1 MDNNQVEEGV
11 PSSNHGNAAEG
22 HMDEV
27 VSGLSGVMISN
38 EDKKRYALDLLKNL
52 CEDDMITNRDL
63 GIETENDITLPDLNE
78 SLATATLD
86 EPEFEENIIGS
97 VEHAE
102 LAGTPPIKVAD
113 ELIAS
118 AASKTFETTLQPVYR
133 KRSQLVEN
141 KWTQLQVNIFKCL
154 TNSND

>member
-1 MDNNQVEEGV
+1 MDNSQVEEGV
-11 PSSNHGNAAEG
+11 PSSSHLDAAEG
-22 HMDEV
+22 HMDKV

-78 SLATATLD
+78 SLATAALD

-102 LAGTPPIKVAD
+102 LVGTPPVKVAD

-118 AASKTFETTLQPVYR
+118 AASKTFENYTTASLR
-133 KRSQLVEN
+133 KKITTGRKQMDSFEGQYF
-141 KWTQLQVNIFKCL
+141 QVFDELK
-154 TNSND
+154 